1 MKINEFNFDD
11 IDLNFE
17 HNVIEYFINFLKEEK
32 SEIKL
37 KDIINIMNIKEF
49 NLDDIDLNFD
59 KNIIEYFIS
68 YLKEEKCEVK
78 VKDIIEL
85 LDLAFYFMADNLFY
99 LITIQLEKMIN
110 SDNILTL
117 IEISKDYDLK
127 LFYNSC
133 LIYITANIKEMREKG
148 ILKFLK
154 DEDRINLH
162 RIMELNNIK

>member
-37 KDIINIMNIKEF
+37 KDIIN
-49 NLDDIDLNFD
+49 
-59 KNIIEYFIS
+59 
-68 YLKEEKCEVK
+68 
-78 VKDIIEL
+78 L
-85 LDLAFYFMADNLFY
+85 LDLSSYFMADNLFY
-99 LITIQLEKMIN
+99 LITIQLENMIN
-110 SDNILTL
+110 AENILTL
-117 IEISKDYDLK
+117 VEIAKDYDLK

-133 LIYITANIKEMREKG
+133 LIYMTANIREMREKG